1 MSIFGDIAG
10 LAAVN
15 TAYQSLGTAGDDVRD
30 AFLGTPGQLGLR
42 DTLTS
47 MAEFQPFAV
56 SSGTGRSYIGERGAL
71 DVRPTGTAA
80 DIQNALLTEGLF
92 NIGPAF
98 GSRQVGR
105 LGGEF
110 ITRSDSEFDSALP
123 TLDATNQL
131 ALQNLMS
138 AGGLLEEAT
147 MSPMAREQA
156 IFERI
161 RAAQSPEERR
171 QQLQLEERLASQG
184 RLGVSTNLYGG
195 TPEQLALAKAQAEA
209 RNTAILQ
216 AMQQARAERDFAGRL
231 GSQLATTGAGLG
243 RSAQDL
249 LTGRQARGLQLGQAG
264 LGMLSGEQA
273 LETDQL
279 RRALAA
285 TQGAFIPQSAALDV
299 LQAGLTAGG
308 MAQQAQQ
315 FGTGLFGEATVSGL
329 EGLLAS
335 RQGQADLLGEV
346 AAGVLA
352 AGARSNED
360 GLFDFLGDLY
370 KRLEESSD
378 IRLKKNIEFVGK
390 NQQGF
395 NIYKWDWNDKA
406 NELGEFGSQVGVLAQ
421 ELLETHPER
430 VSVDDSGYYQ
440 VNYSGIWR

>member
-10 LAAVN
+10 LAAINAASNRLGSVGDEIRD
-15 TAYQSLGTAGDDVRD
+15 TLLGTD
-30 AFLGTPGQLGLR
+30 TQLGLR
-42 DTLTS
+42 DELTS
-47 MAEFQPFAV
+47 MAEFRPFAV
-56 SSGTGRSYIGERGAL
+56 SSGTGRSYIGDKGAL

-80 DIQNALLTEGLF
+80 DIQNALLGEGLF
-92 NIGPAF
+92 NIGPAL
-98 GSRQVGR
+98 GSSTVGR
-105 LGGEF
+105 LGAGF
-110 ITRSDSEFDSALP
+110 LGRSSNELDSSLP
-123 TLDATNQL
+123 TFDATNQL
-131 ALQNLMS
+131 AMQNLLS

-161 RAAQSPEERR
+161 RAAQSPEEQR

-216 AMQQARAERDFAGRL
+216 AMQQAQAERDFAGRL
-231 GSQLATTGAGLG
+231 GTQLATTGAGLG

-264 LGMLSGEQA
+264 LGMLSGQQA
-273 LETDQL
+273 LDTDQL

-285 TQGAFIPQSAALDV
+285 TQGAFIPQAAALDV

-329 EGLLAS
+329 EALLAAAQGRADLFGDVGAGLLAAS
-335 RQGQADLLGEV
+335 AKSE
-346 AAGVLA
+346 
-352 AGARSNED
+352 EE
-360 GLFDFLGDLY
+360 GLFDLFD
-370 KRLEESSD
+370 RLFDRDEE
-378 IRLKKNIEFVGK
+378 
-390 NQQGF
+390 
-395 NIYKWDWNDKA
+395 
-406 NELGEFGSQVGVLAQ
+406 
-421 ELLETHPER
+421 
-430 VSVDDSGYYQ
+430 
-440 VNYSGIWR
+440 